1 MRLHFNIPLALLL
14 LIAPFTCVQA
24 GTDDDAKYAEAKSTF
39 QQAGQ
44 SGNLFNKSYG
54 YALFP
59 TIGKGGAVVGAAY
72 GDGRV
77 YVNGNYVG
85 DTSMIQ
91 LSIGLQLGG
100 QTYSEIVFFEHKDA
114 LEKFIG
120 GKFEFG
126 AGVSAIAI
134 TAGVS
139 AGASTGGSATASASG
154 NAKSATT
161 AASYNDG
168 IAVFT
173 VAKGGLM
180 YAAIIGGQKFKYVPK

>member
-1 MRLHFNIPLALLL
+1 MRLHFNTSLACLLF
-14 LIAPFTCVQA
+14 IAPFTYVWA
-24 GTDDDAKYAEAKSTF
+24 GADDDAKYTEAKSTF

-44 SGNLFNKSYG
+44 SGNLFNNSYG

-59 TIGKGGAVVGAAY
+59 TIGKGGVVVGAAH

-77 YVNGNYVG
+77 YVNDNYAG
-85 DTSMIQ
+85 DTSMTQ
-91 LSIGLQLGG
+91 LSIGVQLGG

-114 LEKFIG
+114 LEEFIG
-120 GKFEFG
+120 GNFEFG
-126 AGVSAIAI
+126 AGVSAVAI

-139 AGASTGGSATASASG
+139 AGASTGGGATASASG
-154 NAKSATT
+154 NEKGATT

-173 VAKGGLM
+173 IAKGGLM
-180 YAAIIGGQKFKYVPK
+180 YAAIIGGQQFKYTPK